1 MIRAGGPMRRTTLAA
16 AILAA
21 ALAGCAAPAGRDA
34 DGRREATSATARR
47 LTGDELRRARDLAE
61 VVLVGTVTSYDDRPA
76 GRLYTVRVEEVLARQ
91 STLAERAATHPMG
104 EGEVLQ
110 VSAFLFR
117 SGGGGG
123 EVGAL
128 EELSRYVFFLSPT
141 DDAGEWLNLEDAAAL
156 RLPGAQATLDELRV
170 LRERQEAAA
179 RERAGG

>member
-1 MIRAGGPMRRTTLAA
+1 MRRTTLAA
-16 AILAA
+16 ALLAA
-21 ALAGCAAPAGRDA
+21 ALAGCAGPSAGRDA
-34 DGRREATSATARR
+34 DGRRGPPSATARR

-61 VVLVGTVTSYDDRPA
+61 VVVVGTVTSYDDRPA